1 MNVFI
6 SERKIGEA
14 SRWRSLSLS
23 LALLLTL
30 LLVDSPWDLL
40 PEDSVKNTASVDK
53 IWENIYSEDYI
64 SAKKLVQKELQSGKS
79 DSLHLLSLLE
89 ICLNGLGRPKQ
100 ADETRKK
107 ILQLWEKNY
116 KRSFVEENY
125 PLNLATWTRMAVVTP
140 NILVLG
146 SEYYI
151 PYPIN
156 PKKDGFYYHKFTAYN
171 RFTKR
176 AIKFFKLEKSSNTE
190 NEYRLYEISSEGE
203 AISIKNYGNA
213 LPDLREEM
221 KDVTRHLKL

>member
-1 MNVFI
+1 M
-6 SERKIGEA
+6 
-14 SRWRSLSLS
+14 
-23 LALLLTL
+23 
-30 LLVDSPWDLL
+30 P
-40 PEDSVKNTASVDK
+40 
-53 IWENIYSEDYI
+53 
-64 SAKKLVQKELQSGKS
+64 
-79 DSLHLLSLLE
+79 LLSLLE
-89 ICLNGLGRPKQ
+89 ICLNGLARPKQ

-146 SEYYI
+146 AEYYI

-176 AIKFFKLEKSSNTE
+176 ATKFFKLEKSSNTE

-203 AISIKNYGNA
+203 AISVKNYGNSI
-213 LPDLREEM
+213 PDLRDEM
-221 KDVTRHLKL
+221 KDVIRHLKL